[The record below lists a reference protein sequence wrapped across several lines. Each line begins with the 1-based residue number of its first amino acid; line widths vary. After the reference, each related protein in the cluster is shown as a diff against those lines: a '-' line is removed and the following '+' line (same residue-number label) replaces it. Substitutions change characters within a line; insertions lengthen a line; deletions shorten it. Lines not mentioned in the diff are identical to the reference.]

1 MADKMKF
8 RVIRRH
14 DGDRMYEEG
23 ETREGT
29 QADLGHLVPNV
40 LELIGPA
47 DQSAPEPVASEQK
60 AEPEPQNKAEPAPT
74 NKAEPTAGANKTTH
88 QRGKRR

>member
-8 RVIRRH
+8 KVLRRH

-47 DQSAPEPVASEQK
+47 EPEPVAPEQK
-60 AEPEPQNKAEPAPT
+60 AEPAPQNKAEPAPA
-74 NKAEPTAGANKTTH
+74 NKAESAAVTNKTHH
-88 QRGKRR
+88 QRGKRK